1 MSKINANVI
10 VHLVEARDR
19 AQIRELGLALA
30 NLVGVVRAQ
39 PSRRLERMML
49 VDYDPRI
56 IDAQA
61 ILARVR
67 RRGLEARLIGM

>member
-19 AQIRELGLALA
+19 GQIRELGLALA